1 MDNLE
6 ELLCEKRILESKL
19 YVLNDLIYNTCVH
32 KWEKDY
38 IENPHTEEITK
49 IIYCNNCEMQQ
60 RR

>member
-6 ELLCEKRILESKL
+6 ELLCEKKILESKL

-38 IENPHTEEITK
+38 IENPYTEEITK

>member
-6 ELLCEKRILESKL
+6 ELLCEKKILESKL
-19 YVLNDLIYNTCVH
+19 YVLDDLIYNTCVH

-38 IENPHTEEITK
+38 IENTYTEEITK